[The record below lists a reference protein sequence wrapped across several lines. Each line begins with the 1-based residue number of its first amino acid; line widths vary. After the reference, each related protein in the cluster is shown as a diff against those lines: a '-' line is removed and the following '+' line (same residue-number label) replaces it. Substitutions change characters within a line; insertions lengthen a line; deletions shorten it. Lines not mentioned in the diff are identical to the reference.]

1 MVEGSQAED
10 AVVKDQTPKADFSIP
25 QNSTVI
31 IYTEGS
37 PENNMVPMPDL
48 TNKTVDEA
56 AAAMKNLGL
65 NIRIRGEGMVL
76 KQKYELGTPFQKAKW
91 WMWSSCS

>member
-1 MVEGSQAED
+1 
-10 AVVKDQTPKADFSIP
+10 
-25 QNSTVI
+25 
-31 IYTEGS
+31 
-37 PENNMVPMPDL
+37 MPDL

-76 KQKYELGTPFQKAKW
+76 KQKYEPGTPLPKGEVVDVEFMLLIAD
-91 WMWSSCS
+91 